1 MRFSFTAAAGAIAGM
16 FVLSACSSVESFLQ
30 GDKVDY
36 KTTAKV
42 PSLELPPDLSQMQ
55 RDNRYTVPSSGSVS
69 ASALNRPAAGQA
81 GTTRT
86 GSNVL
91 PPIEGMRLE
100 RNGDQRFL
108 VVNRKAEDLWNP
120 VREFWQDQ
128 GFNLVKESAEAGVME
143 TDWAENRAK
152 LPKDFVRNTL
162 GRIAEGLYDTGE
174 RDKFRTRFERNGDTT
189 EIYISH
195 RGLEEKLVGGSTSQQ
210 QTGTIWTQRPSDPAL
225 ELEFLRL
232 LMVRLGESEA
242 ASKQKLAAAV
252 NSAAAQPAAPQ
263 RAAAAQLVT
272 LADKQQAV
280 QINETFE
287 RAWRRVGVAL
297 DRGGFTVED
306 RDRAKGIYFVRYV
319 DPEEGRKDDRGF
331 FSRIFGSE
339 PKIDPTRYQVT
350 VKPQGSST
358 QVTVAPMATPKS
370 DATGK
375 ILALL
380 ADQLK

>member
-1 MRFSFTAAAGAIAGM
+1 
-16 FVLSACSSVESFLQ
+16 LQ

-42 PSLELPPDLSQMQ
+42 PSLEVPPDLSQMQ

-81 GTTRT
+81 GAVRT

-108 VVNRKAEDLWNP
+108 VVNRKADDLWNP

-128 GFNLVKESAEAGVME
+128 GFNLVKETAEAGVME

-252 NSAAAQPAAPQ
+252 NSGAAQAAAPQ

-306 RDRAKGIYFVRYV
+306 RDRAKGVYFVRYV